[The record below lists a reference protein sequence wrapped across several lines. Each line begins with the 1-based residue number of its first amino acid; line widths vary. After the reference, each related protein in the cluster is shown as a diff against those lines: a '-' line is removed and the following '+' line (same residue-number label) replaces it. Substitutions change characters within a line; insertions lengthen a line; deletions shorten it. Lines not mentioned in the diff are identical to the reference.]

1 MGNIKRLRY
10 YSRNKCYN
18 EIIMKKASDKQGY
31 QIISLS
37 KNKKRKTYRVHRLI
51 AKTFIENPQ
60 NKKEVNHIDGNKSNN
75 CISNLEWCTRKE
87 NLQQSYKTMS
97 PVRNYRECILY
108 KNNQYISAFQSINE
122 ACRFA
127 AKQYNASYSML
138 NKHRKWRDIQI
149 VMK

>member
-10 YSRNKCYN
+10 YSKNKCYN

-60 NKKEVNHIDGNKSNN
+60 NKKEDGK
-75 CISNLEWCTRKE
+75 RKFCH
-87 NLQQSYKTMS
+87 SYDCKPPS
-97 PVRNYRECILY
+97 I
-108 KNNQYISAFQSINE
+108 SINQDYKL
-122 ACRFA
+122 AF
-127 AKQYNASYSML
+127 KASINSWYSASV
-138 NKHRKWRDIQI
+138 K
-149 VMK
+149 